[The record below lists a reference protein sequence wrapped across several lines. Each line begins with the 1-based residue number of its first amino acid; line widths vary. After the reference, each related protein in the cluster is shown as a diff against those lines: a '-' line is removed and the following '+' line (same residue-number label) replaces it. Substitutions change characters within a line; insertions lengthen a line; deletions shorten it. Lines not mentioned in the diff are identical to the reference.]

1 MDLDLEK
8 WRSGDNET
16 FCAYFHQ
23 YKDMVFKT
31 AFLIS
36 GSKEEAEDVLQ
47 EVFLATWKSRHTFN
61 PDKSKLSTWL
71 TRITTRLAGKRRR
84 KMAKGFSS
92 LEIKEGNSPS
102 PEEDT
107 LTKLEYQAMVKALDI
122 LPEKH
127 RIVIIL
133 RYFNELS
140 INEIAA
146 ILGVPLGTVKSRL
159 HHGLKKLHEKFYLA
173 FSAGK
178 EVQR

>member
-36 GSKEEAEDVLQ
+36 GSKEEAEDILQ
-47 EVFLATWKSRHTFN
+47 EVFLAAWKSRYTFN
-61 PDKSKLSTWL
+61 PAKSKPGTWL
-71 TRITTRLAGKRRR
+71 TRITTRLAGRRRR
-84 KMAKGFSS
+84 KMAKGFSPV
-92 LEIKEGNSPS
+92 EIEAGNFPT
-102 PEEDT
+102 PEEDA
-107 LTKLEYQAMVKALDI
+107 LTRLEYQAMVKALDT

-127 RIVIIL
+127 RTVIIL
-133 RYFNELS
+133 RYFGDLS

-146 ILGVPLGTVKSRL
+146 VLGVPPGTVKSRL
-159 HHGLKKLHEKFYLA
+159 HQGLKNLHAKFYPA

-178 EVQR
+178 QVKK